1 MAATI
6 KDIAKISGVSPATV
20 SRVLSNQREFYSE
33 KTAKKVREAAK
44 KLGYQRNT
52 SAVELVTRKSKVIA
66 VLVSS
71 TQTNF
76 SNEILNGI
84 QQEAQA
90 HNLSVMIIFAGEG
103 DPDLQAKAL
112 RTVIERSVM
121 GILLVAVDLAPE
133 NDGLL
138 ESANI
143 PFIFISMTMKNTN
156 FPFISSNDFDIGYQ
170 ATKYLIKHGHQKIG
184 FAATDLDSFV
194 GNLRYEGYRD
204 AMRDNQLP
212 FKQQWVCGGHFTYED
227 GVNAMKHYGPD
238 TELTAVIASSDL
250 SGIGILNQANLY
262 GMSVPNRL
270 AILTIDGTQL
280 CEIVRPQL
288 SSVTQSFFE
297 MGVKGM
303 NMLVSESMNEF
314 YSMYTPIKIVERQSV

>member
-6 KDIAKISGVSPATV
+6 KDIARISGVSPATV
-20 SRVLSNQREFYSE
+20 SRVLSNQKEFYSE

-52 SAVELVTRKSKVIA
+52 NAVELVTRRSRVIA

-76 SNEILNGI
+76 SDQILKGI
-84 QQEAQA
+84 QQQAQV
-90 HNLSVMIIFAGEG
+90 HDLSVMIIFAGEN
-103 DPDLQAKAL
+103 DPKMQAKAI

-121 GILLVAVDLAPE
+121 GILLVAVDLDPT
-133 NDGLL
+133 NDDLL

-143 PFIFISMTMKNTN
+143 PFIFVSMTLKNSN

-170 ATKYLIKHGHQKIG
+170 AAKYLIGKGHKEIG
-184 FAATDLDSFV
+184 FAATDLHSFV
-194 GNLRYEGYRD
+194 GNLRYEGYWD
-204 AMRDNQLP
+204 AMRDNHLP
-212 FKQQWVCGGHFTYED
+212 FKNDWICDGHFTYDD
-227 GVNAMKHYGPD
+227 GINAMKHYGKD

-250 SGIGILNQANLY
+250 TGIGILNQATNY
-262 GMSVPNRL
+262 GLKVPDRL

-280 CEIVRPQL
+280 CDIVRPQL

-297 MGVKGM
+297 MGVKGLD
-303 NMLVSESMNEF
+303 MLVSESIKDF
-314 YSMYTPIKIVERQSV
+314 YSLYTQIKIVERQSV